1 MYILLNRKEC
11 LMYLKKVKNKKT
23 GRIYL
28 SIAQSYRDNSSKYP
42 KATTIKS
49 LGYLDELEK
58 EYDDPVA
65 YFNKEITRMNEQNAI
80 DNSPITFSIGKDEC
94 ISTDFANRKNFG
106 YTALSKIYHELEI
119 NKFLINRQRHTK
131 EDYDANAI
139 MKLLL
144 FSRLLYPASKKKT
157 YENKSRFFEKS
168 NFSLD
173 NVYRCLS
180 LFYKHKDALQL
191 WLHEHIKNQY
201 QRNTKLVYYDVT
213 NYYFEIDEQD
223 EMRRKGISKEHRPDP
238 IVQMGLFMDTD
249 GIPITYRLFPG
260 NTPDKITLIPM
271 LGKIQHDYS
280 LGRIIVVADRGITTG
295 DNIWYTLSA
304 KNGYV
309 LSYSVRGSDKKF
321 KDYVL
326 DENGYTDKGDNF
338 KIKSRLYPREIRVTA
353 TNGKKMKKI
362 VDEKQVIFYSTNY
375 ALKAKKDRAAALKK
389 AKDLIRNPAKYNKST
404 SYGAAKYIKNLTFD
418 SKTGEILES
427 ARQSLTFDEEKLREE
442 EKFDGYYAI
451 VTSEYKESSEKI
463 IEMYRGLWK
472 IEESFKITK
481 SNFETRPV
489 YLSLQEHIESHFLT
503 CFIALVI
510 VRILE
515 LRMEGAYS
523 VTTMIES
530 LRRASCS
537 HIQENYFLFDYYD
550 DVLFDIGKKLN
561 IDFGKK
567 CMRLGEIKI
576 ILGGVKKR

>member
-1 MYILLNRKEC
+1 M
-11 LMYLKKVKNKKT
+11 
-23 GRIYL
+23 
-28 SIAQSYRDNSSKYP
+28 
-42 KATTIKS
+42 
-49 LGYLDELEK
+49 
-58 EYDDPVA
+58 A
-65 YFNKEITRMNEQNAI
+65 YFNKEIARMNEQNAI
-80 DNSPITFSIGKDEC
+80 NNSPLTFSIGKDER
-94 ISTDFANRKNFG
+94 ISTDSANRKNFG
-106 YTALSKIYHELEI
+106 YAALSKIYHELEI
-119 NKFLINRQRHTK
+119 NKFLINRQRHTE

-139 MKLLL
+139 MKLLV

-157 YENKSRFFEKS
+157 YENKSMFFEKS

-201 QRNTKLVYYDVT
+201 QRNTELVYYNVT

-223 EMRRKGISKEHRPDP
+223 EMRRKGVSKEHRPDP
-238 IVQMGLFMDTD
+238 IVQMGLFMDID

-280 LGRIIVVADRGITTG
+280 LGRIIVVAGRGITAG

-353 TNGKKMKKI
+353 TNGKKIKKI
-362 VDEKQVIFYSTNY
+362 VDEKQVIFYSTKY
-375 ALKAKKDRAAALKK
+375 ALKAKKDRAATLKK

-404 SYGAAKYIKNLTFD
+404 SYGAAKYIRNLTFD
-418 SKTGEILES
+418 SKTGEILEG
-427 ARQSLTFDEEKLREE
+427 ARQSLTFDE
-442 EKFDGYYAI
+442 D
-451 VTSEYKESSEKI
+451 SEKI

-515 LRMEGAYS
+515 FRMEEKYS

-550 DVLFDIGKKLN
+550 DVLADIGKKLN

-567 CMRLGEIKI
+567 CMRLGEIKK